1 MAELDETLNR
11 PGEGEGLSGDVTQ
24 DESKSILAVPDSEND
39 TEE

>member
-11 PGEGEGLSGDVTQ
+11 PGEGEGLSADVTQ
-24 DESKSILAVPDSEND
+24 DEAVNSDGESD